1 MSQPDKCFLLK
12 VRLFSGTILFDRSRV
27 SEEMSARFLREDGR
41 RYQMSILSL
50 ASGASVSRGYDYF
63 EEHKVIE
70 WSKTC
75 DGVYHGVV
83 AGSYGARYRVT
94 IDVCHPRKNSECTC
108 PHASGTHRICK
119 HMVAL
124 YFTVFPK
131 EAETYYREVIAKGAV
146 SVLEPTTEPWGQRT
160 CYISDPEGNLIEIGS
175 FNKPFRS

>member
-1 MSQPDKCFLLK
+1 
-12 VRLFSGTILFDRSRV
+12 
-27 SEEMSARFLREDGR
+27 
-41 RYQMSILSL
+41 MSILSL

-131 EAETYYREVIAKGAV
+131 EAETYYREAV
-146 SVLEPTTEPWGQRT
+146 LAAEEAEEEAERLENAVVKRVHSMSKNELTMALLTLLFEGPEWQMDRFVNE
-160 CYISDPEGNLIEIGS
+160 YLDPFDEDLDLDNDWENPEDDFGDDEDL
-175 FNKPFRS
+175 